1 MDDNMKRILVIMV
14 LAVLLTSTVGATT
27 AMAAPTQTVLTI
39 SAPGSV
45 DAGSSFEVI
54 GTLSDAATGA
64 GVKGQVVTV
73 YQSTDGKKWT
83 AAGTGWTGDGGAY
96 TVPVKQSL
104 PGTYSYKAEFAGDKD
119 LKKATSETTAVGVKP
134 IPGGDY
140 HAPVYGFNLMQNGWF
155 VAKIACYYSTDNGNT
170 WTESGHT
177 DGIVLFAEKSVTLD
191 DLGVP
196 GGDTVVPTGVL
207 VKIHVIVVAGKDRTG
222 SEVFEHFYTP
232 VREGKHY
239 AYYAISGA
247 TWNPKLEYR
256 GYA

>member
-1 MDDNMKRILVIMV
+1 MDDNMKRILVITV

-119 LKKATSETTAVGVKP
+119 LKKATSETTTVEIRSISGSYSAISGIELVNNW
-134 IPGGDY
+134 
-140 HAPVYGFNLMQNGWF
+140 GFF

-170 WTESGHT
+170 WKESGHSSGIAQSGVRAVHLADLDVP
-177 DGIVLFAEKSVTLD
+177 DGA
-191 DLGVP
+191 
-196 GGDTVVPTGVL
+196 L
-207 VKIHVIVVAGKDRTG
+207 VKMHAIVVGGKDRTG
-222 SEVFEHFYTP
+222 SEVFQA
-232 VREGKHY
+232 KHGYPGDWWY
-239 AYYAISGA
+239 ADYWITGA
-247 TWNPKLEYR
+247 TWNPTLTYH
-256 GYA
+256 GIYGNNY